1 VHGPR
6 CFRIRQRK
14 TLREGQK
21 AYKGG
26 SSATRGG
33 FSRPFVRCVCS
44 STKGSVGGIKY
55 VAGAGVNVVESEQA
69 GGTGIL
75 EVQTESLQ
83 RICDLH
89 HGSFNEPKALR
100 INPRRRL
107 LNR

>member
-1 VHGPR
+1 MFENMCTARGVSVSAREKPSERGRRH
-6 CFRIRQRK
+6 IREEAAR
-14 TLREGQK
+14 LEEDFHDLL
-21 AYKGG
+21 
-26 SSATRGG
+26 S
-33 FSRPFVRCVCS
+33 
-44 STKGSVGGIKY
+44 
-55 VAGAGVNVVESEQA
+55 AGAGVNVVESEQA

-107 LNR
+107 LDR